1 MTWLEFLQM
10 GGYGLYVWSAY
21 ALTVAA
27 MGAEILLLVLRR
39 RRALRDEAIDRSG
52 SEGSAYR

>member
-1 MTWLEFLQM
+1 MSWRDILHM

-27 MGAEILLLVLRR
+27 MGTEVFVLLRR
-39 RRALRDEAIDRSG
+39 RRAQRDAPEAPTHDPRAGAS
-52 SEGSAYR
+52 R